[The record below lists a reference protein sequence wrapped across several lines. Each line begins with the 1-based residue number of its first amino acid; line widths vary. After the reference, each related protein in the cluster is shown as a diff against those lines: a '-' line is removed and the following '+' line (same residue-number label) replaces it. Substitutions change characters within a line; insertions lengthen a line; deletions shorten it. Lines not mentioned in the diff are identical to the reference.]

1 MTRIYPLTR
10 PNYSICAKVQK
21 NITYPI
27 IYGVDNIIPKTIFRV
42 FQNETGKSNR
52 KNAKTKWCNS
62 AARTQIKTALK
73 YLLNGIQ
80 MLFIET
86 DYYSFLS

>member
-1 MTRIYPLTR
+1 MD
-10 PNYSICAKVQK
+10 SVEK
-21 NITYPI
+21 ITCENFNDYETNFF
-27 IYGVDNIIPKTIFRV
+27 VNMWFCSFSLCIIPKTIFRV

>member
-27 IYGVDNIIPKTIFRV
+27 IYGVDNIYYVI
-42 FQNETGKSNR
+42 NR
-52 KNAKTKWCNS
+52 YYDS
-62 AARTQIKTALK
+62 TA
-73 YLLNGIQ
+73 
-80 MLFIET
+80 EA
-86 DYYSFLS
+86 